1 MHDAV
6 LDALTESFGDNA
18 GFALELYAQYRL
30 NSGSVGD
37 DWRRTFEQFEK
48 RARAAG
54 IPVSAPAVPAPALPE
69 LEAPA
74 SAAPLAAAPAPVLS
88 RAPAARPST
97 PQLRPGEMLQPLIG
111 GSATIARNMD
121 ASLAVPTATSQRVI
135 PARAM
140 EENRRILNHHR
151 EVVHQSKI
159 SFTHLVAWAIV
170 RAIEKHPGMNDAYAE
185 AEGRPQRVRKP
196 HVNLGIAV
204 DVTKKDG
211 SRTLLVPNLKLAE
224 ELDFAEFVATFDNL
238 VGKARRGS
246 IEPEAFLGTS
256 ISLTNP
262 GTLGTTSS
270 SPRLMP
276 GQGCIVATGAMGYSP
291 EYLAMP
297 KEVVSSLGISRVM
310 AVTST
315 YDHRVI
321 QGAESGSFLATLQDL
336 LLGGDGFYER
346 IFGDLRVPHRP
357 VAWEP
362 DRNPPIFGGGSRLEA
377 VEKQARILPLINFY
391 RVRGHLLADLDPLGV
406 DDPPYH
412 AELDPASFGY
422 TIWDLDRKFITN
434 GLAGR
439 DQATLREI
447 LEVLR
452 QTYCGKIGAEFMNI
466 QDPAQKAW
474 LMERMESSRNRA
486 TLSADER
493 NRLLA
498 KLVEAESFE
507 KFLHAKYVGHKRFSL
522 EGGEAAIPLLTR
534 LLDRAAEMG
543 VEEAVIG
550 MPHRGRLTIL
560 TTVVGKPVDRI
571 FAEFEDVLDP
581 QSIQGSGDVKYHLGA
596 VGMHETPGGKQVK
609 LGLAPN
615 PSHLEA
621 VDPVVEGMVRAK
633 QERAGDTTRDKI
645 LPILLH
651 GDAAFAGQG
660 LVAET
665 LNMCKLEG
673 YQTGGTIHVVVNN
686 QIGFTTNPK
695 EARSSPYCTDVAK
708 AVQAPI
714 FHVNG
719 DDPEAVVQAI
729 DLAIE
734 YRKRFGH
741 DVVVD
746 MVCYRRYGHNEG
758 DEPSYTQPLLYAK
771 IRNHS
776 SAARLYGDALVRDGL
791 LTAAEVEQVWV
802 AAKQK
807 LEKAYDAS
815 AATRTRGAFSDS
827 LVAPAAPRYAVEGS
841 AREKLQRVV
850 KAVST
855 LPPGFE
861 VHPKLRPLLRKRAEY
876 ASGRPDI
883 DWAGGEMLAFGMLLQ
898 EGTPVRLSGQDS
910 GRGTFSHRH
919 SVLADPRTGQVYV
932 PLNAIAK
939 PQARFEV
946 IDSFLSE
953 FGVMGFEF
961 GYAIADPSTLVLWE
975 AQFGDFANGGQ
986 VIIDQFISGSE
997 QKWSQTCDL
1006 VLLLPHGQEG
1016 QGPEHSSAR
1025 LERFLTL
1032 CAENNMS
1039 VVNVTTPAQ
1048 YYHLLVRQMRDD
1060 VRRPLIV
1067 MSPKSLLRHPKAVST
1082 FDEIADGSF
1091 QPVLDDAA
1099 FASGGTDGVRRIVLA
1114 SGKLVYE
1121 LLAAREK
1128 AARTDI
1134 AIVRLEELYPFP
1146 GEALGR
1152 VFARYPQAA
1161 TLVFAQ
1167 EEPKNMGAWRFVREQ
1182 FLEGAVA
1189 GAGPQRPLHYAGRRA
1204 SASPAPGSHHVFAM
1218 EQEAIIADALGL
1230 PAEVPVK
1237 V

>member
-1 MHDAV
+1 MQDAV

-30 NSGSVGD
+30 NPGTVGE
-37 DWRRTFEQFEK
+37 DWKRTFERFE
-48 RARAAG
+48 RAARVRLAEAGG
-54 IPVSAPAVPAPALPE
+54 IPAPAAATEPQLP
-69 LEAPA
+69 AP
-74 SAAPLAAAPAPVLS
+74 APAPVPAA
-88 RAPAARPST
+88 APAARPAAV
-97 PQLRPGEMLQPLIG
+97 PLRPGEKLVPLVG

-135 PARAM
+135 PVKAM

-151 EVVHQSKI
+151 EAVRQSKV

-170 RAIEKHPGMNDAYAE
+170 RALEKHPGMNDAYAE
-185 AEGRPQRVRKP
+185 ADGKPQRVRKP
-196 HVNLGIAV
+196 HVNLGVAV
-204 DVTKKDG
+204 DVARRDG
-211 SRTLLVPNLKLAE
+211 TRTLLVPNIKLAE

-238 VGKARRGS
+238 VGKARRGT

-276 GQGCIVATGAMGYSP
+276 GQGCIVATGSMGYSP
-291 EYLAMP
+291 EYQAMP
-297 KEVVSSLGISRVM
+297 DEVVSSLGISRVM

-315 YDHRVI
+315 YDHRIV
-321 QGAESGSFLATLQDL
+321 QGAESGAFLATLQHL

-346 IFGDLRVPHRP
+346 VFRDLRVPHRP

-362 DRNPPIFGGGSRLEA
+362 DRNPPFLGGASRLEA

-391 RVRGHLLADLDPLGV
+391 RVRGHLLADLDPLGFDV
-406 DDPPYH
+406 PPYH
-412 AELDPASFGY
+412 AELDPAKFGY
-422 TIWDLDRKFITN
+422 TIWDLDRPFITN
-434 GLAGR
+434 GLGGR
-439 DQATLREI
+439 DHATLREI

-474 LMERMESSRNRA
+474 LMERMESCRNRA
-486 TLSADER
+486 ALSTEEKR
-493 NRLLA
+493 RILG

-596 VGMHETPGGKQVK
+596 VGTHETPGGRTVK

-633 QERAGDTTRDKI
+633 QERAGDSARERI

-665 LNMCKLEG
+665 LNMCQLEG
-673 YQTGGTIHVVVNN
+673 YRTGGTVHVVVNN

-695 EARSSPYCTDVAK
+695 DARSSPYCTDVAK
-708 AVQAPI
+708 MVQAPI

-719 DDPEAVVQAI
+719 DDPEAVIQAV
-729 DLAIE
+729 DLAME
-734 YRKRFGH
+734 YRKTFGH

-776 SAARLYGDALVRDGL
+776 SVARLYGDALVRDGV
-791 LTAAEVEQVWV
+791 LTAAEVESVWV
-802 AAKQK
+802 AARQR
-807 LEKAYDAS
+807 LEKAYDTS

-827 LVAPAAPRYAVEGS
+827 LVAPAAPRFEPQGTV
-841 AREKLQRVV
+841 RERLERVV

-855 LPPGFE
+855 LPAGVE
-861 VHPKLRPLLRKRAEY
+861 VHPKLRPLLKKRADH
-876 ASGRPDI
+876 ASGRPEI

-919 SVLADPRTGQVYV
+919 AVLADPKTGTEWI
-932 PLNAIAK
+932 PLNAVATH
-939 PQARFEV
+939 QARFEV
-946 IDSFLSE
+946 LDSFLSE

-961 GYAIADPSTLVLWE
+961 GYAVADPSTLVLWE
-975 AQFGDFANGGQ
+975 AQFGDFANGAQ
-986 VIIDQFISGSE
+986 VMIDQFISGSE
-997 QKWSQTCDL
+997 QKWSQTCAL

-1032 CAENNMS
+1032 CAEDNMR
-1039 VVNVTTPAQ
+1039 VANVTTPAQ
-1048 YYHLLVRQMRDD
+1048 YYHLLVRQMRGEL
-1060 VRRPLIV
+1060 RRPLVV

-1082 FDEIADGSF
+1082 FDEVVHGSF

-1099 FASGGTDGVRRIVLA
+1099 FAAGGADGVRRVVVA

-1128 AARTDI
+1128 ASRADV

-1146 GEALGR
+1146 GEALSG
-1152 VFARYPQAA
+1152 VLGRYPKDA

-1182 FLEGAVA
+1182 LLDGAVPA
-1189 GAGPQRPLHYAGRRA
+1189 AEGRVLHYAGRRA

-1218 EQEAIIADALGL
+1218 EQEAIAADALGVA
-1230 PAEVPVK
+1230 AEVPASA
-1237 V
+1237 

>member
-6 LDALTESFGDNA
+6 LDALSESFGDNA

-30 NSGSVGD
+30 NPGSVGE

-48 RARAAG
+48 RIRAGGGVRTDSSALPAGTPDLQPPAPPASGAAVPGGVQAPPARAA
-54 IPVSAPAVPAPALPE
+54 AP
-69 LEAPA
+69 
-74 SAAPLAAAPAPVLS
+74 
-88 RAPAARPST
+88 T
-97 PQLRPGEMLQPLIG
+97 LRPGEKLLPLVG

-121 ASLAVPTATSQRVI
+121 ASLTVPTATSQRVI
-135 PARAM
+135 PVKAM

-151 EVVHQSKI
+151 EAVRQSKI

-170 RAIEKHPGMNDAYAE
+170 RALEKHPGLNDAYAE

-196 HVNLGIAV
+196 HVNLGVAV

-211 SRTLLVPNLKLAE
+211 SRTLLVPNIKLAE

-238 VGKARRGS
+238 VGKARRGT

-270 SPRLMP
+270 APRLMP
-276 GQGCIVATGAMGYSP
+276 GQGCIVATGAMGYPP
-291 EYLAMP
+291 EYQAMP
-297 KEVVSSLGISRVM
+297 EEIVASLGISRTM

-315 YDHRVI
+315 YDHRIV
-321 QGAESGSFLATLQDL
+321 QGAESGAFLATLQEL
-336 LLGGDGFYER
+336 LLGVGGFYER
-346 IFGDLRVPHRP
+346 IFKDLKVPHRP

-362 DRNPPIFGGGSRLEA
+362 DRNPPLLGGSSRLET

-391 RVRGHLLADLDPLGV
+391 RVRGHLLSDLDPLGV
-406 DDPPYH
+406 DTPPYH
-412 AELDPASFGY
+412 GELDPATFGY
-422 TIWDLDRKFITN
+422 TLWDLDRKFVTN

-439 DQATLREI
+439 DHATLREI

-466 QDPAQKAW
+466 QDPEQKKW
-474 LMERMESSRNRA
+474 LMDRMESCRNLA
-486 TLSADER
+486 TLSVEDKTRA
-493 NRLLA
+493 LA

-522 EGGEAAIPLLTR
+522 EGGEAAIPLMTR
-534 LLDRAAEMG
+534 LLDRAAG
-543 VEEAVIG
+543 FGIEEAVIG
-550 MPHRGRLTIL
+550 MSHRGRLTLL
-560 TTVVGKPVDRI
+560 TSVVGKPVSQI

-596 VGMHETPGGKQVK
+596 VGTHEAPDGTRVRV
-609 LGLAPN
+609 GLAPN

-633 QERAGDTTRDKI
+633 QERAGDAARERI

-665 LNMCKLEG
+665 LNMCQLDG
-673 YQTGGTIHVVVNN
+673 YRTGGTIHVIVNN

-695 EARSSPYCTDVAK
+695 DARSSPYCTDVAK
-708 AVQAPI
+708 MVQAPI

-719 DDPEAVVQAI
+719 DDPEAVLHVV
-729 DLAIE
+729 DLAME
-734 YRKRFGH
+734 YRKTFRH
-741 DVVVD
+741 DAVID

-758 DEPSYTQPLLYAK
+758 DEPSYTQPLLYQK

-776 SAARLYGDALVRDGL
+776 SVARLYGDALVRDGV
-791 LTAAEVEQVWV
+791 LTAGEVEQLWV
-802 AAKQK
+802 EAKQR
-807 LEKAYDAS
+807 LERAYDAPAGS
-815 AATRTRGAFSDS
+815 RTRGAFSDS
-827 LVAPAAPRYAVEGS
+827 LVAPAAPRYEPGGDV
-841 AREKLQRVV
+841 REKLARVV

-855 LPPGFE
+855 LPAGFD
-861 VHPKLRPLLRKRAEY
+861 VHPKLRPLLKKRADY
-876 ASGRPDI
+876 ASGRPEI
-883 DWAGGEMLAFGMLLQ
+883 DWAGGEMLAFGMLLL

-919 SVLADPRTGQVYV
+919 SVLADPKTGAEFV
-932 PLNAIAK
+932 PLNAIAE

-953 FGVMGFEF
+953 AGVMGFEF
-961 GYAIADPSTLVLWE
+961 GYAVADPSTLVLWE
-975 AQFGDFANGGQ
+975 AQFGDFANGAQ
-986 VIIDQFISGSE
+986 VIIDQFIAGSE

-1039 VVNVTTPAQ
+1039 VANVTTPAQ
-1048 YYHLLVRQMRDD
+1048 YYHLLMRQMRDD

-1082 FDEIADGSF
+1082 FDEIAGGSF

-1099 FASGGTDGVRRIVLA
+1099 FAAGGADGVRRIVLA

-1128 AARTDI
+1128 AARPDV

-1152 VFARYPQAA
+1152 VLARYPQDA

-1182 FLEGAVA
+1182 FLEGAVP
-1189 GAGPQRPLHYAGRRA
+1189 GAGPGRPLNYAGRRF
-1204 SASPAPGSHHVFAM
+1204 SASPAPGSHHIFAM
-1218 EQEAIIADALGL
+1218 EQEGLVADALGVE
-1230 PAEVPVK
+1230 AEVPASA
-1237 V
+1237 

>member
-1 MHDAV
+1 MQDAV

-30 NSGSVGD
+30 NPGTVGE
-37 DWRRTFEQFEK
+37 DWKRTFERFE
-48 RARAAG
+48 RAARVRSAEAGG
-54 IPVSAPAVPAPALPE
+54 IPAPAAATEPQLP
-69 LEAPA
+69 AP
-74 SAAPLAAAPAPVLS
+74 APAPVPAA
-88 RAPAARPST
+88 APAARPAAV
-97 PQLRPGEMLQPLIG
+97 PLRPGEKLVPLVG

-135 PARAM
+135 PVKAM

-151 EVVHQSKI
+151 EAVRQSKV

-170 RAIEKHPGMNDAYAE
+170 RALEKHPGMNDAYAE
-185 AEGRPQRVRKP
+185 ADGKPQRVRKP
-196 HVNLGIAV
+196 HVNLGVAV
-204 DVTKKDG
+204 DVARRDG
-211 SRTLLVPNLKLAE
+211 TRTLLVPNIKLAE

-238 VGKARRGS
+238 VGKARRGT

-276 GQGCIVATGAMGYSP
+276 GQGCIVATGSMGYSP
-291 EYLAMP
+291 EYQAMP
-297 KEVVSSLGISRVM
+297 DEVVSSFGISRVM

-315 YDHRVI
+315 YDHRIV
-321 QGAESGSFLATLQDL
+321 QGAESGAFLATLQHL

-346 IFGDLRVPHRP
+346 VFRDLRVPHRP

-362 DRNPPIFGGGSRLEA
+362 DRNPPFLGGASRLEA

-391 RVRGHLLADLDPLGV
+391 RVRGHLLADLDPLGFDV
-406 DDPPYH
+406 PPYH
-412 AELDPASFGY
+412 AELDPAKFGY
-422 TIWDLDRKFITN
+422 TIWDLDRPFITN
-434 GLAGR
+434 GLGGR
-439 DQATLREI
+439 DHATLREI

-474 LMERMESSRNRA
+474 LMERMESCRNRA
-486 TLSADER
+486 ALSTEEKR
-493 NRLLA
+493 RILG

-596 VGMHETPGGKQVK
+596 VGTHETPGGRTVK

-633 QERAGDTTRDKI
+633 QERAGDSARERI

-665 LNMCKLEG
+665 LNMCQLEG
-673 YQTGGTIHVVVNN
+673 YRTGGTVHVVVNN

-695 EARSSPYCTDVAK
+695 DARSSPYCTDVAK
-708 AVQAPI
+708 MVQAPI

-719 DDPEAVVQAI
+719 DDPEAVIQAV
-729 DLAIE
+729 DLAME
-734 YRKRFGH
+734 YRKTFGH

-776 SAARLYGDALVRDGL
+776 SVARLYGDALVRDGV
-791 LTAAEVEQVWV
+791 LTAAEVESVWV
-802 AAKQK
+802 AARQR
-807 LEKAYDAS
+807 LEKAYDTS

-827 LVAPAAPRYAVEGS
+827 LVAPAAPRFEPQGTV
-841 AREKLQRVV
+841 RERLERVV

-855 LPPGFE
+855 LPAGVE
-861 VHPKLRPLLRKRAEY
+861 VHPKLRPLLKKRADH
-876 ASGRPDI
+876 ASGRPEI

-919 SVLADPRTGQVYV
+919 AVLADPKTGTEWI
-932 PLNAIAK
+932 PLNAVATH
-939 PQARFEV
+939 QARFEV
-946 IDSFLSE
+946 LDSFLSE

-961 GYAIADPSTLVLWE
+961 GYAVADPSTLVLWE
-975 AQFGDFANGGQ
+975 AQFGDFANGAQ
-986 VIIDQFISGSE
+986 VMIDQFISGSE
-997 QKWSQTCDL
+997 QKWSQTCAL

-1032 CAENNMS
+1032 CAEDNMR
-1039 VVNVTTPAQ
+1039 VANVTTPAQ
-1048 YYHLLVRQMRDD
+1048 YYHLLVRQMRGEL
-1060 VRRPLIV
+1060 RRPLVV

-1082 FDEIADGSF
+1082 FDEVVHGSF

-1099 FASGGTDGVRRIVLA
+1099 FAAGGADGVRRVVVA

-1128 AARTDI
+1128 ASRADV

-1146 GEALGR
+1146 GEALSG
-1152 VFARYPQAA
+1152 VLGRYPKDA

-1182 FLEGAVA
+1182 LLDGAVPA
-1189 GAGPQRPLHYAGRRA
+1189 AEGRVLHYAGRRA

-1218 EQEAIIADALGL
+1218 EQEAIAADALGVA
-1230 PAEVPVK
+1230 AEVPASA
-1237 V
+1237 